1 MRDRPGLYLR
11 KIIQNDVERLD
22 LQTEKVKMREEHL
35 GGHCGSP
42 QRKGNRFEEKSRCW
56 AG

>member
-11 KIIQNDVERLD
+11 KIIQNDVERMD

-42 QRKGNRFEEKSRCW
+42 QRKGNRFEEK
-56 AG
+56 